1 MSVGEILSTTKDKMR
16 KAVEVTKS
24 EFAGIRTGR
33 ASPALV
39 ERMKVDYYGTETPLQ
54 QLAGFSVPES
64 RILVINV
71 YDRQAVPAVE
81 KAIRES
87 DLGLNPSTD
96 GSLIRLNFPPL
107 TGERRQ
113 ELVKIVRHK
122 AEDGRV
128 AVRNLRHTA
137 KKKLENIEH
146 DHEISQDEL
155 RRSEKE
161 LQTLT
166 DKYVSEIDTLLSH
179 KEEELLED

>member
-1 MSVGEILSTTKDKMR
+1 MR

>member
-1 MSVGEILSTTKDKMR
+1 MH
-16 KAVEVTKS
+16 KAVEVTKE

-54 QLAGFSVPES
+54 QIAGFSVPES
-64 RILVINV
+64 RVLVINV
-71 YDRQAVPAVE
+71 YDRQAVSAVE
-81 KAIRES
+81 RAIRES

-96 GSLIRLNFPPL
+96 GNLVRLNFPPL

-113 ELVKIVRHK
+113 ELVRVVRHK

-128 AVRNLRHTA
+128 AIRNLRHTA
-137 KKKLENIEH
+137 KKRLEATEH
-146 DHEISQDEL
+146 EHEISQDEL
-155 RRSEKE
+155 HRSEKD
-161 LQTLT
+161 LQALT
-166 DKYVSEIDTLLSH
+166 DLHVSEIDELLAH

>member
-1 MSVGEILSTTKDKMR
+1 MSVGEILSTTEDKMR

-71 YDRQAVPAVE
+71 YDRQAVSSVE

-96 GSLIRLNFPPL
+96 GNLIRLNFPPL

-137 KKKLENIEH
+137 KKKLESIEH

-161 LQTLT
+161 LQSLT